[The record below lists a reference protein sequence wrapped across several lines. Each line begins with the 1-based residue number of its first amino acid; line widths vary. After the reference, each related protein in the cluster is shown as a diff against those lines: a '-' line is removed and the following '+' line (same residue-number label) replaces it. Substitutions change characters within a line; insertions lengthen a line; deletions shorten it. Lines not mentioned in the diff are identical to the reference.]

1 MPLERAALREGRL
14 VRVRMER
21 GQYGRLTMN
30 GIHMSKSIVV
40 VGAQWGDEGKGKVV
54 DALAEHFDIVA
65 RYQGGANAGHTVV
78 VDGRKFILQLIPTGI
93 LRPGKTAVIGNGAV
107 VDPEALLEELE
118 AIEKAGVRVGNR
130 LLVSD
135 RAHLILPY
143 HRTHEVAAEQAR
155 GVGKIGTTAKGIG
168 PSYEDKAGRRGLR
181 ACDLRNSERFR
192 RKCGEVW
199 AEKNRLASA
208 MFSTASLD
216 SGEAVE
222 RYIETAR
229 RITPYLTDVSAY
241 LNAEMDRG
249 KRVLFEGAQGTLL
262 DLDHGTYPFVTSSSG
277 AAGGAC
283 TGTGVG
289 PTRIGAVVGVS
300 KAYATRVGSG
310 PFPTEVSGPEGEKL
324 RERGGEYGA
333 VTGRPRRCGW
343 FDVPAARYSARLN
356 HLSALVITK
365 LDILDHLAEIPVGI
379 EYEFQGKRFSD
390 FPPEI
395 EILERAEIRYQVVPG
410 WQQPTF
416 GLRDYSQLPSQAQ
429 DYLRFLSDQVGVEIA
444 MVSTGPERDQV
455 IWLDQSA
462 VRCRS
467 SVTGY

>member
-1 MPLERAALREGRL
+1 MPKNL
-14 VRVRMER
+14 V
-21 GQYGRLTMN
+21 
-30 GIHMSKSIVV
+30 I

-54 DALAEHFDIVA
+54 DALAERFDIVA

-78 VDGRKFILQLIPTGI
+78 VDGKKFVLQLLPASVV
-93 LRPGKTAVIGNGAV
+93 RPGKIAVIGNGV
-107 VDPEALLEELE
+107 VVNPESLLEEMARVE
-118 AIEKAGVRVGNR
+118 AAGVPVGER

-143 HRTHEVAAEQAR
+143 HRSHEVAAEAAR

-181 ACDLRNSERFR
+181 AGDLRNPEAFR
-192 RKCGEVW
+192 RRCAETL

-208 MFSTASLD
+208 LFAGAALEVD
-216 SGEAVE
+216 GFVE
-222 RYIETAR
+222 NYYAKAR
-229 RITPYLTDVSAY
+229 CILPHVTDVSAY
-241 LNAEMDRG
+241 LNREMDRG

-262 DLDHGTYPFVTSSSG
+262 DLDHGTYPFVTSSSS

-310 PFPTEVSGPEGEKL
+310 PFPTEALGQEGEKI
-324 RERGGEYGA
+324 RQRGGEYGA

-343 FDVPAARYSARLN
+343 FDAVAARYAARVN
-356 HLSALVITK
+356 HLNALIITK
-365 LDILDHLAEIPVGI
+365 LDILDHLAEIPVGV
-379 EYEFQGKRFSD
+379 EYEYRGERLED
-390 FPPEI
+390 FPADI
-395 EILERAEIRYQVVPG
+395 ATLEELKVRYEVRPG

-416 GLRDYSQLPSQAQ
+416 GLSEYTQLPQKARDYLQ
-429 DYLRFLSDQVGVEIA
+429 FLSDQTGVEIA
-444 MVSTGPERDQV
+444 MVSTGPERHQT
-455 IWLDQSA
+455 IWRKEL
-462 VRCRS
+462 
-467 SVTGY
+467 